1 MCQMRRKRNGA
12 YAHFE
17 EVFRDTIMQGY
28 EKQFEQKQAEK
39 AEETEQDEAL
49 QSIQN
54 H

>member
-1 MCQMRRKRNGA
+1 M
-12 YAHFE
+12 AHFE